1 MTIKKPLDLSIDY
14 LTGIDISL
22 LNSEKIQ
29 FPTEVIYRDYCWQI
43 RIPDNAKLLETTLQ
57 MRAIGFSASFAELI
71 ISATNS
77 GCIWISIDVNSSS
90 VCIRDNYQHIE
101 SCQED
106 DKYLNRSQ
114 ASQAR
119 NALSALKCYNMN
131 TLRNI
136 EIDEELTIDL
146 IMDLLLYCEFR
157 KWDPRMIFLEAL
169 EYYQDMK
176 YDRKYS
182 SLQNPDK

>member
-1 MTIKKPLDLSIDY
+1 MTIKKPLDLSIDH

-22 LNSEKIQ
+22 LNSQKIQ

-43 RIPDNAKLLETTLQ
+43 RIPDNTKLLETTLQ

-90 VCIRDNYQHIE
+90 LCIRDNYQYIE

-106 DKYLNRSQ
+106 DNYLNRSQ
-114 ASQAR
+114 YSQVR
-119 NALSALKCYNMN
+119 DALSALKCYNLN
-131 TLRNI
+131 TIRNI
-136 EIDEELTIDL
+136 EIDEEITIDL
-146 IMDLLLYCEFR
+146 IMDLLHYCEIR

-169 EYYQDMK
+169 EYYHAMK
-176 YDRKYS
+176 YDRKDS
-182 SLQNPDK
+182 SLQSPDK